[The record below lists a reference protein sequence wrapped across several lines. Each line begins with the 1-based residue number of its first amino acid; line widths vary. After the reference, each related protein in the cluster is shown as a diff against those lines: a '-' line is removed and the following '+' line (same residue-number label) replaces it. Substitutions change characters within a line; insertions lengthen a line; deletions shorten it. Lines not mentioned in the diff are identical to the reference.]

1 MARNTTTRT
10 LAVLALVAVAAT
22 GGAAAKKSKRGLPPG
37 KVLLKKTSGPSLSI
51 EKVDRELG
59 RVEVLVGGA
68 ARAPEARTFVFH
80 DDRDRHFISLNVHC
94 EAANDDD
101 GKPLGKLRCN
111 LDLPRAY
118 AKATVL
124 SMTVTLHGR
133 DIAAPADEVKQ
144 KFADAP
150 MPSQI
155 PPQPTI
161 QAPATASH
169 PTPPA
174 PADGGVVQGAAV
186 SVDDWWDP
194 PPARDGGAAH

>member
-1 MARNTTTRT
+1 
-10 LAVLALVAVAAT
+10 LALVAVAAT
-22 GGAAAKKSKRGLPPG
+22 SGDALAKKSNRGLPPG
-37 KVLLKKTSGPSLSI
+37 KVLLKKTTSASLSI

-68 ARAPEARTFVFH
+68 ARAPEARLFVFH

-118 AKATVL
+118 AKANVQSL
-124 SMTVTLHGR
+124 TVTLHGR

-144 KFADAP
+144 KFADSP

-169 PTPPA
+169 PTPAA
-174 PADGGVVQGAAV
+174 PPDGGVTQGAAI

-194 PPARDGGAAH
+194 PPVRDAGAR